1 MANRLERHH
10 VKPRGAGGPDDDYN
24 ILKLCR
30 VCHDRWHY
38 RGYCDFFEEYPH
50 VLDILEKRGWELVDM
65 LGKICLISPEHPLKD
80 RANFNTGRLT

>member
-1 MANRLERHH
+1 MALVNPQKPEFCQACHMANRLERHH

-65 LGKICLISPEHPLKD
+65 LW
-80 RANFNTGRLT
+80 